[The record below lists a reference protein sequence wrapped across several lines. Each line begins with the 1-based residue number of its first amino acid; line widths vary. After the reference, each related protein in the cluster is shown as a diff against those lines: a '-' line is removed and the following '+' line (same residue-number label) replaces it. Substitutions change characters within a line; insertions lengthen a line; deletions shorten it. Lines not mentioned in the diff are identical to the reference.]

1 MVSSLTLDS
10 GKIKKEK
17 SQSFITTIMKQ
28 TEQEAAYCESQHSSN
43 SKQKSE
49 QDLV

>member
-17 SQSFITTIMKQ
+17 SQSFITNIMKK
-28 TEQEAAYCESQHSSN
+28 TEQEAVFSESQHGSN
-43 SKQKSE
+43 SKKKSE